1 MNNTEIA
8 VREIEPADHAWVRSF
23 LGQYF
28 GSTKVVSRGVMHQAE
43 NLPGFIAIFRG
54 EPSALLTYCVM
65 KGDLEVVSLHAAIA
79 GRGLGSRLLAAA
91 RDRARDLQRR
101 RLWLITTND
110 NEPAIAFYSRWGM
123 HLAAVHRGAIAE
135 SRRLKPEIS
144 YFSVGGRPIEDEIE
158 FELLQCSEGFIS
170 DDSAGTSDGSIRRRG
185 PPISRGSHQHRVRLP
200 FFNVRPR

>member
-1 MNNTEIA
+1 MGGNFTCARAAQQQNDSSE
-8 VREIEPADHAWVRSF
+8 RAWRP
-23 LGQYF
+23 
-28 GSTKVVSRGVMHQAE
+28 T
-43 NLPGFIAIFRG
+43 
-54 EPSALLTYCVM
+54 
-65 KGDLEVVSLHAAIA
+65 EVVSLHAAVA

-158 FELLQCSEGFIS
+158 FELLLE
-170 DDSAGTSDGSIRRRG
+170 
-185 PPISRGSHQHRVRLP
+185 
-200 FFNVRPR
+200 

>member
-1 MNNTEIA
+1 
-8 VREIEPADHAWVRSF
+8 
-23 LGQYF
+23 
-28 GSTKVVSRGVMHQAE
+28 
-43 NLPGFIAIFRG
+43 
-54 EPSALLTYCVM
+54 M

-91 RDRARDLQRR
+91 RDRARDLQCR

-144 YFSVGGRPIEDEIE
+144 YFGVGGRPIEDEIE
-158 FELLQCSEGFIS
+158 FELLLE
-170 DDSAGTSDGSIRRRG
+170 
-185 PPISRGSHQHRVRLP
+185 
-200 FFNVRPR
+200 